1 MSIFAIPNALPFI
14 CHSFLRKGVTTCFCA
29 WIFACGPLP
38 AQINSRM
45 LVIQDKLRY
54 LESACTDSLYPAAV
68 FAVVYQNTLRMQAE
82 ALAAGKIRDS
92 LGMLRM
98 TEVFF
103 TYFDSAVRRRQAAM
117 PNPPAWDAVFR
128 DPQRRSLLHSMLLG
142 IHAHVFHDLAPALMQ
157 SFDAAGLQAFRHDY
171 FRMNRGFR
179 CINRRKEKQLE
190 TAMQLKGWRKPVFRF
205 GSRWIMRQFRQE
217 RRRAFKAALHGFE
230 NREKGKPLRLVQA
243 RRMDRNIRLLERMF
257 RQPPLHRRLDQLDSL
272 SRQQQL
278 LLIWVSGCGL

>member
-14 CHSFLRKGVTTCFCA
+14 CHSFLRKGVTACICA

-68 FAVVYQNTLRMQAE
+68 FAAVYQNTLRMQTE

-92 LGMLRM
+92 LGMQRM

-171 FRMNRGFR
+171 FRMNRGFS
-179 CINRRKEKQLE
+179 CINRCKEKQLE

-205 GSRWIMRQFRQE
+205 GSRWMMRQFQHE
-217 RRRAFKAALHGFE
+217 RRRAYKAARQGFKR
-230 NREKGKPLRLVQA
+230 REKGKPLHLIPQ
-243 RRMDRNIRLLERMF
+243 RRIARNIRRIDALFRHPPLQSRLER
-257 RQPPLHRRLDQLDSL
+257 LDSL